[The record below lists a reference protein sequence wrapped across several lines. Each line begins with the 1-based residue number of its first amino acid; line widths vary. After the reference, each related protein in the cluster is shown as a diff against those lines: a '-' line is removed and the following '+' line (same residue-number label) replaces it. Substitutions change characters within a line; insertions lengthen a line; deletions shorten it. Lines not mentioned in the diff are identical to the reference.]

1 MGEKVITRFFL
12 VYTCTFFCFWLGQC
26 FSKIWFFRFI
36 SVWRID
42 FITSFSLA
50 NGLNEIRIG
59 FVEGVWMVGKIDEV
73 RISVTETDTNAIL
86 VETKTRMTDTPPA
99 EPQQRNGRYANYSG
113 FPFQSD
119 WDERLL
125 ANASTK
131 SWHSHFYWQA
141 AIDVL
146 QVFVGQFSSW

>member
-1 MGEKVITRFFL
+1 LI
-12 VYTCTFFCFWLGQC
+12 
-26 FSKIWFFRFI
+26 
-36 SVWRID
+36 

-119 WDERLL
+119 
-125 ANASTK
+125 
-131 SWHSHFYWQA
+131 
-141 AIDVL
+141 
-146 QVFVGQFSSW
+146 